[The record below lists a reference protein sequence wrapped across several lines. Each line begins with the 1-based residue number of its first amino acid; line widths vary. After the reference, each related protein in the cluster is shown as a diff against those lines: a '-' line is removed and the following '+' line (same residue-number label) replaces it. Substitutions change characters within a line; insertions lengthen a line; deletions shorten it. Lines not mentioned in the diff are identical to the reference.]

1 MKKAYTS
8 ISLTLVV
15 VIMTAVSN
23 VALAV
28 VATSTNYRIDRDSI
42 NFVGDLSTSTSYS
55 LEDTGGEVG
64 TGIGTS
70 TNFLLNAG
78 YQQNDGYITIS
89 TPADVT
95 LLPSIDGAVGGQA
108 DGNTTWT
115 VTTDNATGYAL
126 YLHASVAPAM
136 QSGSASFANYSSG
149 TSFAWSVGSSVSEFG
164 FTPEGTAVASAYLDN
179 GSSCGVGSSDT
190 TDACW
195 DSITTSNKMIAT
207 GAISNH
213 PNGTGTVVK
222 FRAQAGSSANQA
234 AGTYVAV
241 ITATALAI

>member
-1 MKKAYTS
+1 MNRINKI
-8 ISLTLVV
+8 ISFLLIVLV
-15 VIMTAVSN
+15 MTTVSDI
-23 VALAV
+23 AFAV

-95 LLPSIDGAVGGQA
+95 LLPNIDGAVGGQA

-115 VTTDNATGYAL
+115 VTTDNAT
-126 YLHASVAPAM
+126 M
-136 QSGSASFANYSSG
+136 QSGGASFANYSSG
-149 TSFAWSVGSSVSEFG
+149 TSFGWSVGSSASEFG
-164 FTPEGTAVASAYLDN
+164 FTPEGTAVTSAYLDN
-179 GSSCGVGSSDT
+179 GTSCGVGSSDAS
-190 TDACW
+190 DACW
-195 DSITTSNKMIAT
+195 DSITTSDKMIAT
-207 GAISNH
+207 QAISNH